1 MKKMM
6 TGMML
11 AAAVTVLG
19 ASGVSADGV
28 DKVDVQGIRFEIP
41 EEIRDLVTVKTE
53 GLEEGE
59 LVSVYETASI
69 DATKAMG
76 DDYEGAG
83 WIFSIIR
90 VPEDKM
96 KELRCG
102 ELFGMMVFAED
113 DDIYYVY
120 DHPTDVRLIRE
131 SDEEMQEAIEPWS
144 EINEWAN
151 REVRQEILANN
162 PELDEASY
170 TNTDL
175 DICLAQAA
183 YQPGTKYELR
193 ALDYGPDPLD
203 PSTLDEDDYIEDLAE
218 DFTYDYLSDVEA
230 PDGEYYVMSFD
241 VYGDEM
247 RFDFF
252 KAPEGQNLI
261 REVRM
266 LGDEEY
272 ETFYQAKPKEADD
285 ADKTTTG
292 IVAAWCEAVANNTEA
307 DD

>member
-1 MKKMM
+1 
-6 TGMML
+6 ML

-292 IVAAWCEAVANNTEA
+292 IVAAWCEAIANNTEA

>member
-102 ELFGMMVFAED
+102 VLFGMMVFAED

-292 IVAAWCEAVANNTEA
+292 IVAAWCEAIANNTEA

>member
-151 REVRQEILANN
+151 R
-162 PELDEASY
+162 
-170 TNTDL
+170 TW
-175 DICLAQAA
+175 ICIWHRPRTGREQSSNSGRL
-183 YQPGTKYELR
+183 T
-193 ALDYGPDPLD
+193 
-203 PSTLDEDDYIEDLAE
+203 T
-218 DFTYDYLSDVEA
+218 V
-230 PDGEYYVMSFD
+230 
-241 VYGDEM
+241 
-247 RFDFF
+247 
-252 KAPEGQNLI
+252 LI
-261 REVRM
+261 RWIRRPWMRM
-266 LGDEEY
+266 IISRILQRTSPMTICQMWKLRTE
-272 ETFYQAKPKEADD
+272 
-285 ADKTTTG
+285 
-292 IVAAWCEAVANNTEA
+292 NTMSCLLMYMVMK
-307 DD
+307 